1 MEKILNQRELRIA
14 VIGCGAAGAS
24 AAVFLKRLGHE
35 VEIFEQAP
43 ECRAVGAGFLMQPT
57 GMRVLEELGIHDQ
70 IISCCSRISRLHVVE
85 KDGRDLMELR
95 YAEIGEN
102 LFGAGLHRPVVMNT
116 LIQLVRKEGI
126 HIHWGE
132 RIEEAREFS
141 DHWRIQGRN
150 FDLLIIADG
159 ARSAMRRSLL
169 GEGYDRGYGWG
180 AHWFI
185 GKNNRVF
192 ASEDLHQIVNGTR
205 ELAGFLPTGYEIGGD
220 DELLSLFWS
229 VRIEDDGEIR
239 RQPLKAWKDRILQLC
254 PSSENLLD
262 QIDDWE
268 QVLTA
273 RYGDVSMRRWHGD
286 RCVFIGDAG
295 HAMSPQLG
303 QGVNLAL
310 ADASCLASCIEEF
323 PLDTALAQYSKRR
336 GPSLRYYQ
344 LATRALTPIFQS
356 DHEWITPFRH
366 PAFRLSQ
373 RIPFIRKMMTKSMA
387 GMMRGF

>member
-1 MEKILNQRELRIA
+1 MEKILNQREFRIA

-24 AAVFLKRLGHE
+24 AAIFLKRLGHE
-35 VEIFEQAP
+35 VVIFEQAP

-57 GMRVLEELGIHDQ
+57 GMKVLEELGIHDQ
-70 IISCCSRISRLHVVE
+70 IISCCSKISRLHVIE
-85 KDGRDLMELR
+85 KGGRDLMELR
-95 YAEIGEN
+95 YAEIGKN

-116 LIQLVRKEGI
+116 LIQLVGKEGI
-126 HIHWGE
+126 DIHWGE
-132 RIEEAREFS
+132 RIEEARKFS
-141 DHWRIQGRN
+141 DHWQIRGQN

-159 ARSAMRRSLL
+159 ARSAMRQNLL
-169 GEGYDRGYGWG
+169 GKGHDKGYGWG

-185 GKNNRVF
+185 GKNNQVF
-192 ASEDLHQIVNGTR
+192 HSADLHQIVNGTR
-205 ELAGFLPTGYEIGGD
+205 ELAGFLPTGYELGGK

-229 VRIEDDGEIR
+229 VRIEDDAAIR
-239 RQPLKAWKDRILQLC
+239 RQPLQKWKDKILRLC
-254 PSSENLLD
+254 PMSENLLG
-262 QIDDWE
+262 QIGDWD

-273 RYGDVSMRRWHGD
+273 RYGDVSMRTWHGD
-286 RCVFIGDAG
+286 RCIFIGDAG

-310 ADASCLASCIEEF
+310 VDASCLASCIREF
-323 PLDTALAQYSKRR
+323 PLDKALAQYSKRR

-356 DHEWITPFRH
+356 DYEWITLFRR

-373 RIPFIRKMMTKSMA
+373 RIPFIRKIMTKSMA
-387 GMMRGF
+387 GMMRGI